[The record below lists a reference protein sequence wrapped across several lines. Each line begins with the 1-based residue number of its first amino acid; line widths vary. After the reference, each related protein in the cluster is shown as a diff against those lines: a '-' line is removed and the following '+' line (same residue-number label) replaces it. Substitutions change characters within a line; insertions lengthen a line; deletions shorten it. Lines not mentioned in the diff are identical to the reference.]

1 MLDITPD
8 LESEPGKRECKTG
21 AEDQTF
27 SSSPRDKLDKLF
39 PLLLLAMK
47 ANEVNPEA

>member
-8 LESEPGKRECKTG
+8 LESE
-21 AEDQTF
+21 
-27 SSSPRDKLDKLF
+27 PRDKLDKLF